1 MNVNN
6 QCLLDIQIQQQKEEI
21 CYLKKELKRI
31 ENEKWK
37 YNNYERNNNVN
48 INYKEELFKI
58 LKDENN
64 ELKLKLKEYEGIIY
78 EMECLIE
85 KANEKIDEVL
95 NVNERLVKENKRL
108 KQKKK
113 KGKKKNKEENENI
126 QNDNSN
132 NNNTK
137 EVNDNKC
144 NEKEV
149 DNEIN
154 NNEMKDEMVNVV
166 EHNKRQYQRHPNY
179 DLYNLNNN
187 PDVVF
192 CKTCCNYSLKNH
204 NNNSNNNYLCS
215 NNIDTI

>member
-48 INYKEELFKI
+48 INYKEEFFKI

-132 NNNTK
+132 NNNA
-137 EVNDNKC
+137 
-144 NEKEV
+144 
-149 DNEIN
+149 N
-154 NNEMKDEMVNVV
+154 NNTYNNELVNIIHKKPVAKQKKKKSQITFV
-166 EHNKRQYQRHPNY
+166 PQN
-179 DLYNLNNN
+179 
-187 PDVVF
+187 
-192 CKTCCNYSLKNH
+192 
-204 NNNSNNNYLCS
+204 
-215 NNIDTI
+215 

>member
-1 MNVNN
+1 M
-6 QCLLDIQIQQQKEEI
+6 
-21 CYLKKELKRI
+21 
-31 ENEKWK
+31 
-37 YNNYERNNNVN
+37 
-48 INYKEELFKI
+48 
-58 LKDENN
+58 
-64 ELKLKLKEYEGIIY
+64 KLKEYEGIIY

-166 EHNKRQYQRHPNY
+166 EHNKKQYQRHPNY
-179 DLYNLNNN
+179 DLYNLNNIELIVQHIEPEQYEN
-187 PDVVF
+187 IQQKTEKFPQQSFIDF
-192 CKTCCNYSLKNH
+192 IKSLCKYS
-204 NNNSNNNYLCS
+204 
-215 NNIDTI
+215 I